1 MTEYMIFCDDVV
13 MEHFKNNTE
22 KGALLDFEKKSKMN
36 LESPVFD
43 KMRLVELK
51 PIKAQL
57 FTMGDINVQTNTEM
71 VEKSANESNTK
82 SK

>member
-22 KGALLDFEKKSKMN
+22 AGALLDFEKKAKMN
-36 LESPVFD
+36 IESPVFD

-57 FTMGDINVQTNTEM
+57 FIMGDADEQTNTNM
-71 VEKSANESNTK
+71 VEKSTNEPNTE